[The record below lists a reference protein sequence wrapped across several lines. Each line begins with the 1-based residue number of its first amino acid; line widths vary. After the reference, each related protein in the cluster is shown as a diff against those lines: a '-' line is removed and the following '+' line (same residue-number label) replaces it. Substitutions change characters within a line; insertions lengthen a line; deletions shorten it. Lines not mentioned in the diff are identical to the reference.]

1 MTLVL
6 DASALVAALID
17 DGPVGR
23 WAEDL
28 MAHGTLVAP
37 HHLHVEAAN
46 VLHRAA
52 LAGDVSPD
60 VAALAHRDLVALRIE
75 LFPYTA
81 YAERVWELRSSVTAY
96 DASYV
101 ALAELL
107 DAELAT
113 LDRRLSKAPGV
124 HGTFRMPPR

>member
-1 MTLVL
+1 
-6 DASALVAALID
+6 
-17 DGPVGR
+17 
-23 WAEDL
+23 
-28 MAHGTLVAP
+28 MAHGALVAP

-46 VLHRAA
+46 LLQRAA

-81 YAERVWELRSSVTAY
+81 YAERVWELRSSVTAD